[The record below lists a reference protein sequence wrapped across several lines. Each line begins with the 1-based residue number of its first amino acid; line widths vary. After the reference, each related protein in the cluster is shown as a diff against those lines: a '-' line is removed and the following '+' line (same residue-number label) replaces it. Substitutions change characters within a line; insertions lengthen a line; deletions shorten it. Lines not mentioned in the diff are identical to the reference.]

1 MTYAAPLDDM
11 RFVLNRLACLPE
23 IATLPGFEDA
33 DPELVEAILI
43 EAGRFAG
50 EVLAPLNSTGDRQG
64 CRWFDGKVAT
74 PDGFPAAYQQF
85 IEGGWHS
92 MPASTDIG
100 GQGMP
105 ALVSSAVAEMWK
117 SANLAFSL
125 CQMLTM
131 GAVEALVNHASDT
144 LKQRFLPKMVAGEW
158 TGTMNLTEPQ
168 AGSDLSA
175 VRTRAEPDGDHYR
188 LSGSKIFITWGEH
201 DVAENVIHLV
211 LARLPDAPEGTR
223 GISLFVAPK
232 FLVNP
237 DGSLGARNDLVCAS
251 IEHKLGIHGS
261 PTAVMSYGDKEGA
274 VAYLVGEPN
283 RGLEYMFTMMNH
295 ARLNVG
301 LEGVAVSEAAYQL
314 AVAYAR
320 GRVQGKPIGG
330 AEGDPIIYHP
340 DVRRMLMDM
349 RARTEAMRALAY
361 CTAACMDR
369 ARHHPDPAVRAPNQG
384 RVRTVDPGG
393 ERLVHRKFNLDRLYR
408 NPGAWRNG
416 LCRGDRR
423 RAVSARCPDH
433 HYLRGHYRHSGQ
445 RPARP
450 QAGP

>member
-11 RFVLNRLACLPE
+11 RFVLNRLAGLPE

-33 DPELVEAILI
+33 NPELVEAILI

-201 DVAENVIHLV
+201 DVAENVI
-211 LARLPDAPEGTR
+211 AT
-223 GISLFVAPK
+223 
-232 FLVNP
+232 
-237 DGSLGARNDLVCAS
+237 
-251 IEHKLGIHGS
+251 
-261 PTAVMSYGDKEGA
+261 
-274 VAYLVGEPN
+274 
-283 RGLEYMFTMMNH
+283 
-295 ARLNVG
+295 
-301 LEGVAVSEAAYQL
+301 
-314 AVAYAR
+314 
-320 GRVQGKPIGG
+320 
-330 AEGDPIIYHP
+330 
-340 DVRRMLMDM
+340 
-349 RARTEAMRALAY
+349 
-361 CTAACMDR
+361 
-369 ARHHPDPAVRAPNQG
+369 
-384 RVRTVDPGG
+384 
-393 ERLVHRKFNLDRLYR
+393 
-408 NPGAWRNG
+408 
-416 LCRGDRR
+416 
-423 RAVSARCPDH
+423 
-433 HYLRGHYRHSGQ
+433 
-445 RPARP
+445 
-450 QAGP
+450 